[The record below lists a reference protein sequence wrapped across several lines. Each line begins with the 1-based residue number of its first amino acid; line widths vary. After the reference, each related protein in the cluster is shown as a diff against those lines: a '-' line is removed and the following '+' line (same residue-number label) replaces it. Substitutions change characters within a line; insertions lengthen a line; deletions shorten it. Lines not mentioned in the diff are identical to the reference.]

1 MITRALLPF
10 PSSRLADGAQIFI
23 PWQGRGFGIAMLPD
37 AGIFARRNMDAC
49 CWGPDLHSL
58 IHFALVLGPIGC
70 QAEHGLLNFGQGR
83 LDQVWVMDPSSTQ
96 ESGLNFSAGA
106 IYQQMQLTPGAA
118 F

>member
-23 PWQGRGFGIAMLPD
+23 PQQGRG
-37 AGIFARRNMDAC
+37 MDAC
-49 CWGPDLHSL
+49 CWGADLQSL

-83 LDQVWVMDPSSTQ
+83 LDQVCVMDPSSSQ